1 MNKLKLIF
9 TVLFFL
15 AIFSNS
21 FSQPYE
27 LQNAFPNASFS
38 APLYVT
44 HSNDGTNRVFVV
56 EKGGRIKV
64 LPNDSTTSN
73 VNVFLDISNLI
84 GTGSE
89 KGLLGLAF
97 HPDYA
102 NNGYFYVDYTRLSD
116 GATTIARFN
125 RSASD
130 PNKADSL
137 SQQILMTISQPYTNH
152 NGGIVFFGLD
162 GYLYIGM
169 GDGGSGG
176 DPGNRAQNLNELLGK
191 VLRINVDS
199 TSGGNNYSIPPTNP
213 FAKGGGR
220 AEIFTVGMRNP
231 WRMSQDP
238 VTGLIY
244 CADVGQD
251 AWEEVDILEVGK
263 NYGWRCYEGNNP
275 YNTSGCGPS
284 SDYTFPIKAYQNVG
298 SDISVTGGFVY
309 RGSRRP
315 ELTGNYIY
323 ADYGSRK
330 IWRLKYENGSVTE
343 DSLIMTGPSGIYS
356 FGIDQN
362 NELYVCGANN
372 IVYRF
377 NKSNLVGV
385 GNNSN
390 EIPEGFTLEQNYP
403 NPFNP
408 STSINYHVPEL
419 SKVTLTIYDT
429 RGKVVNTLVNTN
441 QLTGNYSIN
450 WNGKDSRG
458 FNLPSGA
465 YLYRLSAGNNFT
477 ETKRMIMVK

>member
-1 MNKLKLIF
+1 MKKLKQLF
-9 TVLFFL
+9 TFLFLLVL
-15 AIFSNS
+15 FSNS
-21 FSQPYE
+21 YSQPYQLE
-27 LQNAFPNASFS
+27 NAFPNASFS

-44 HSNDGTNRVFVV
+44 HSNDATNRVFVV

-73 VNVFLDISNLI
+73 VKVFLDISNLI

-102 NNGYFYVDYTRLSD
+102 NNGYFYIDYTRLSD

-125 RSASD
+125 RSTSD
-130 PNKADSL
+130 PDKADSL
-137 SQQILMTISQPYTNH
+137 SQLVLMTIPQPYTNH

-176 DPGNRAQNLNELLGK
+176 DPGNRAQTLTERLGK

-199 TSGGNNYSIPPTNP
+199 TSGGNNYAIPPTNP
-213 FAKGGGR
+213 FAKGGG
-220 AEIFTVGMRNP
+220 APEIFTIGMRNP
-231 WRMSQDP
+231 WRISQDP

-263 NYGWRCYEGNNP
+263 NYGWRCYEGNHT
-275 YNTSGCGPS
+275 YNTSNCGPMA
-284 SDYTFPIKAYQNVG
+284 DYTFPIKEYANAG
-298 SDISVTGGFVY
+298 SDISITGGFVY
-309 RGSRRP
+309 RGQRRP

-330 IWRLKYENGSVTE
+330 MWRLKYENGAVTE

-377 NKSNLVGV
+377 NKSNLVGI
-385 GNNSN
+385 GNGDN
-390 EIPEGFTLEQNYP
+390 EVPDGYTLEQNYP

-408 STSINYHVPEL
+408 STSINYYVPEL
-419 SKVTLTIYDT
+419 SKVSLTVYDAL
-429 RGKVVNTLVNTN
+429 GKEIATLVNTN
-441 QLTGNYSIN
+441 QLPGNYSIT

-458 FNLPSGA
+458 YNLPSGA
-465 YLYRLSAGNNFT
+465 YLYRLNAGDNFS